1 MSSTS
6 DSSGDSR
13 APCPWPPSTSLLKHI
28 AYAGALDEL
37 SDAPP
42 VRQHIATQGRSPSVY
57 PRHRDDSD
65 PEDRTRKP
73 FLYLL
78 YQSGMQGPQNGFRLL
93 VGEAGICPADA
104 EDALLARGGITPET
118 HELVHLKANG
128 DIDVVPDVEDG
139 EPGCGAATS
148 RIVDILTQSEAI
160 TAVPLIEGAVSRK
173 IRQEA
178 CYPRSVG
185 KKPGPLSTAPL
196 TGAGLLL
203 RLAEEGMGRVRG
215 VLLVKQDTSPEE
227 SEKFVLEMMRD
238 RTEPCLVVCEAG
250 RSWVYEGH
258 TDAPAEACD
267 VGFRPHS
274 TSIAAPKA
282 AATARTGPPPM
293 FIMARAPFES
303 PVAVDLAAVVRVEV
317 MRDGATKLEGTAVC
331 ETVEAAEVSLARTAE
346 DVAEV
351 VCVTLD
357 ELLLSAEDTES
368 LDVSAGGL
376 ASLLVVACSLEDGAE
391 SVIDTTVACETVVS
405 VTEGEVVSV
414 TTDVAVAVAT
424 AVMDSWRLTKAGE
437 LAAGAARKTAETAK
451 KRVEARIADVKM
463 NRRECALEDEVWAG
477 VLSKF
482 EAGNECVGK
491 RASGPLSGK
500 PCLKRGALK
509 LEVGRLLSSWPS
521 ESKQRRDPSRSSPP
535 RGPKIFAAA
544 AICGASPG
552 TQQLRSVAAS
562 LY

>member
-1 MSSTS
+1 MYPTS
-6 DSSGDSR
+6 DSSDDSR
-13 APCPWPPSTSLLKHI
+13 ASSPWPPSTSLLKHI

-37 SDAPP
+37 SNAPST
-42 VRQHIATQGRSPSVY
+42 RQQISTQGRSPSVY

-73 FLYLL
+73 FIYLL
-78 YQSGMQGPQNGFRLL
+78 YQSGMHGPQNGFRLL

-104 EDALLARGGITPET
+104 ENALLARGEITPRT
-118 HELVHLKANG
+118 QELVHLKANG
-128 DIDVVPDVEDG
+128 DIDVVPNVEDG

-203 RLAEEGMGRVRG
+203 RLAEEGSGRVRG
-215 VLLVKQDTSPEE
+215 VLLVKQDTCPEE

-238 RTEPCLVVCEAG
+238 RTEPFLVVCEAG
-250 RSWVYEGH
+250 RSWVYERH
-258 TDAPAEACD
+258 SDAPAE
-267 VGFRPHS
+267 
-274 TSIAAPKA
+274 A

-293 FIMARAPFES
+293 FVRARAPFES

-317 MRDGATKLEGTAVC
+317 MREGATKLEGTPVC

-351 VCVTLD
+351 VWATLD
-357 ELLLSAEDTES
+357 ELLLSIEDTES
-368 LDVSAGGL
+368 VEVSAGGL

-391 SVIDTTVACETVVS
+391 SVIDTTVVCEIVVS

-424 AVMDSWRLTKAGE
+424 AVMDSWRV
-437 LAAGAARKTAETAK
+437 ARRIAETAK
-451 KRVEARIADVKM
+451 KRVEARIANVRMD
-463 NRRECALEDEVWAG
+463 RSECALEDEVGAG
-477 VLSKF
+477 VLSKS
-482 EAGNECVGK
+482 EAVNECAGK
-491 RASGPLSGK
+491 RASVPLSG
-500 PCLKRGALK
+500 
-509 LEVGRLLSSWPS
+509 
-521 ESKQRRDPSRSSPP
+521 ES
-535 RGPKIFAAA
+535 
-544 AICGASPG
+544 
-552 TQQLRSVAAS
+552 
-562 LY
+562 

>member
-1 MSSTS
+1 MSSSS
-6 DSSGDSR
+6 DSSSSSAR
-13 APCPWPPSTSLLKHI
+13 PPSPWPPSTSLLKHI

-42 VRQHIATQGRSPSVY
+42 ARQHIASQGRSPSVH
-57 PRHRDDSD
+57 PLHRNDSD
-65 PEDRTRKP
+65 PDAHTRKP

-78 YQSGMQGPQNGFRLL
+78 YQSGMHGPQNGFRLL
-93 VGEAGICPADA
+93 VGAAGICPADA
-104 EDALLARGGITPET
+104 ENALLARGEITPET

-128 DIDVVPDVEDG
+128 DIEVVPNVEDG
-139 EPGCGAATS
+139 EPGCGAVTS

-160 TAVPLIEGAVSRK
+160 AAVPLIEGAVSLR

-203 RLAEEGMGRVRG
+203 RLAEEGSGRIRS

-227 SEKFVLEMMRD
+227 SEKFVLEMTKD
-238 RTEPCLVVCEAG
+238 RTEPRLVVCEAG

-267 VGFRPHS
+267 VGFRLYS
-274 TSIAAPKA
+274 TSTAAPKT
-282 AATARTGPPPM
+282 AATARMGPPPM
-293 FIMARAPFES
+293 VIAARAPFES

-317 MRDGATKLEGTAVC
+317 MRDGATKLEGTPVC
-331 ETVEAAEVSLARTAE
+331 ETVEAAEVPLARMTE

-351 VCVTLD
+351 VCATLD
-357 ELLLSAEDTES
+357 ELPLSIEDTY
-368 LDVSAGGL
+368 GL

-391 SVIDTTVACETVVS
+391 SVIDTTVVCETVVS

-414 TTDVAVAVAT
+414 TTEVAVAVAT

-437 LAAGAARKTAETAK
+437 LAAGVASRTAETAK
-451 KRVEARIADVKM
+451 KRVKARIASV
-463 NRRECALEDEVWAG
+463 RRECALKDEAWAG
-477 VLSKF
+477 VLSKS
-482 EAGNECVGK
+482 EAVNECAGK
-491 RASGPLSGK
+491 RASGPLSGE
-500 PCLKRGALK
+500 PCLKRGVLK

-521 ESKQRRDPSRSSPP
+521 ESKPRRDPSRSSPP

-544 AICGASPG
+544 AI
-552 TQQLRSVAAS
+552 
-562 LY
+562 

>member
-1 MSSTS
+1 MSSSS
-6 DSSGDSR
+6 DNDNSSARPPS
-13 APCPWPPSTSLLKHI
+13 PWPPSTSLLKHI
-28 AYAGALDEL
+28 AHAGALDEL
-37 SDAPP
+37 SNAPSI
-42 VRQHIATQGRSPSVY
+42 RQQIATQGHSPSVY

-78 YQSGMQGPQNGFRLL
+78 YQSGMHGPQNGFRLL

-104 EDALLARGGITPET
+104 ENALLARGEITPET
-118 HELVHLKANG
+118 HELVYLKANG
-128 DIDVVPDVEDG
+128 DIDVVPNIEDG

-148 RIVDILTQSEAI
+148 RIVDILTQYEAVAPI
-160 TAVPLIEGAVSRK
+160 PLIEGALSRK

-203 RLAEEGMGRVRG
+203 RLAEEGSGRVRG

-227 SEKFVLEMMRD
+227 SEKFVLEMMKD
-238 RTEPCLVVCEAG
+238 RTEPCMVVCEAG

-258 TDAPAEACD
+258 TDAPAEVRC
-267 VGFRPHS
+267 RLHS

-282 AATARTGPPPM
+282 PASAITGPLPM
-293 FIMARAPFES
+293 VIMARAPFES

-317 MRDGATKLEGTAVC
+317 MRDGATKLEGTPVC
-331 ETVEAAEVSLARTAE
+331 ETVEAAEVSLTRIAE

-351 VCVTLD
+351 VWATLD
-357 ELLLSAEDTES
+357 ELLLSIEDTES

-376 ASLLVVACSLEDGAE
+376 ASLLEVACSLEDGAE
-391 SVIDTTVACETVVS
+391 SVIDTTVVCETVVS

-437 LAAGAARKTAETAK
+437 LAAGVASRTAETAK
-451 KRVEARIADVKM
+451 KRVEARIADVRTD
-463 NRRECALEDEVWAG
+463 RRECALEDEVSAG
-477 VLSKF
+477 VLSKS
-482 EAGNECVGK
+482 EAVNECAGK
-491 RASGPLSGK
+491 RASGPLSGE
-500 PCLKRGALK
+500 PCLERGVLK

-521 ESKQRRDPSRSSPP
+521 ESKPRRDPSRSSPP
-535 RGPKIFAAA
+535 RGPKIFAVS

-552 TQQLRSVAAS
+552 TQQLRA
-562 LY
+562 